1 MAVTTNYGSRIMTG
15 LANSTTVTLAD
26 PGEGGGRVKTWVETV
41 ETAAADSTGS
51 LYLMARLPSSARILG
66 ASRIYNDTL
75 GSTTATMNWGVYN
88 TSSARNDIT
97 NSSTG
102 LTSGL
107 ITSSASTLGRPLIGD
122 VANYGKRLW
131 EYSTTASDPKC
142 DLDVK
147 MALVTADLSSG
158 AGTVTVEIFYSYD

>member
-15 LANSTTVTLAD
+15 LVNSTTVALAD
-26 PGEGGGRVKTWVETV
+26 PGEGGGRVKVWVETV

-51 LYLMARLPSSARILG
+51 LYTMARLPSNARILG
-66 ASRIYNDTL
+66 SSRVYNDTL
-75 GSTTATMNWGVYN
+75 GSTTATMNWGIYN
-88 TSSARNDIT
+88 TSSRTDIT

-131 EYSTTASDPKC
+131 EFSTTASDPKC

-158 AGTVTVEIFYSYD
+158 AGTVTVEIHYSYD

>member
-15 LANSTTVTLAD
+15 LVNSSTVAVAD
-26 PGEGGGRVKTWVETV
+26 PGEGGGKVKVWVETV

-51 LYLMARLPSSARILG
+51 TYSMARLPSNVRILG
-66 ASRIYNDTL
+66 SSRVYNDTL
-75 GSTTATMNWGVYN
+75 GTATATMSWGIYN
-88 TSSARNDIT
+88 TSSRSDIT
-97 NSSTG
+97 NSTTG

-107 ITSSASTLGRPLIGD
+107 ITSSASTVGRPLIGD

-131 EYSTTASDPKC
+131 EFTAATSDPKC

-147 MALVTADLSSG
+147 MALATADLSSG
-158 AGTVTVEIFYSYD
+158 AGTVTVEIHYAYD

>member
-15 LANSTTVTLAD
+15 LANSTNVTLAD
-26 PGEGGGRVKTWVETV
+26 PGEGGGRVKVWVETV

-51 LYLMARLPSSARILG
+51 LYTMARLPSNARILG

-88 TSSARNDIT
+88 TSSRTDIT

-131 EYSTTASDPKC
+131 EFSTTAADPKC

-158 AGTVTVEIFYSYD
+158 AGTVTVEIHYAYD